1 MIILEE
7 DLLPSSDD
15 DNLDRITSLPETSSN
30 CIIKPLS
37 TSSTSQQSKP
47 TSTEGVKKQT
57 SVNRPHSYFQ
67 QRKKGRGSMMG
78 NVQQQPQISSRSS
91 AMSSSVSSP
100 YGKGIRSDSG
110 SSNTGGPVFCSGTGK
125 VLNKNYK
132 QNVPL
137 SSPNVMMSNRN
148 RIKLAEGLSK
158 ERKVIGEH
166 EKDMHYLIQEI
177 DEMESSEQFNP
188 WDEKQTGSLKAM
200 RSHVKEMREQ
210 LAVFHQL
217 KERIRSNNQSWGM
230 KSDSQLEEELQREI
244 YRLNGRL
251 PALAKR
257 AEIEAHIDSFPN
269 SGRFL
274 IIQGQTGSGKSTQ
287 IPQYLADHPKFQNK
301 RIVCTQPRKIAAI
314 SLATRV
320 SVEYSGGNRWAR
332 PGHQVGYQV
341 GGQKM
346 IRKESRIEFITE
358 GVMLERIMS
367 GSEEPFRDVGCILID
382 EAHER
387 SVTCDILLGSFKKAD
402 PRWKDCLI
410 LVTSAT
416 IDLEEFSAYFDNAPT
431 VEMEGRTFPIQK
443 FYHPLGDSATGDL
456 SSIRRE
462 VVKRAAVIHTS
473 CGMAEGDILCF
484 LPGQEDVL
492 SAKEELERELGRL
505 LQHSKKEPTLFVKV
519 FALYGRQDPE
529 EQGEVFEKLEGNTRK
544 IIFATDVAETSVT
557 IDGVVYV
564 VDSGVRK
571 EMMFD
576 PKRNISTLKLTTISK
591 SSATQRAGRSGRTQ
605 PGECH
610 CLYSEADYL
619 SMSNSSAPEIFRK
632 PLSLAILSL
641 IEMKIVPREFEW
653 ISAPSKEALAA
664 AEEEL
669 KYLGAID
676 IEQVGNNKC
685 TTTELGKIISKC
697 QQEPKLVRMIYRG
710 CKDGLGMAALTIAS
724 IFTVANMFFYR
735 GADERSKKEGKA
747 ARDGFALEG
756 GDVVSMFRVFEK
768 YLEVLEGP
776 STAGEG
782 LDSGEGKDDGGG
794 RVEVKNGRKEAGL
807 WCRKNYVNGKA
818 VGLIISTR
826 KELLQLF
833 R

>member
-1 MIILEE
+1 MVG
-7 DLLPSSDD
+7 LLITGDESLKTGN
-15 DNLDRITSLPETSSN
+15 DNLDRITSVPKTSSN

-37 TSSTSQQSKP
+37 TSQQSKP
-47 TSTEGVKKQT
+47 KSTEGVP
-57 SVNRPHSYFQ
+57 S
-67 QRKKGRGSMMG
+67 
-78 NVQQQPQISSRSS
+78 
-91 AMSSSVSSP
+91 
-100 YGKGIRSDSG
+100 
-110 SSNTGGPVFCSGTGK
+110 
-125 VLNKNYK
+125 
-132 QNVPL
+132 
-137 SSPNVMMSNRN
+137 SSPNNGKLTMSNRN
-148 RIKLAEGLSK
+148 RIELAEGLSK
-158 ERKVIGEH
+158 ERKVIQEH
-166 EKDMHYLIQEI
+166 EKDMADLIQEI
-177 DEMESSEQFNP
+177 KEMEFSEQFNP

-210 LAVFHQL
+210 LKVFRQL
-217 KERIRSNNQSWGM
+217 KKKIISNNPSWGM
-230 KSDSQLEEELQREI
+230 KSDQQLEEELQREI

-274 IIQGQTGSGKSTQ
+274 IVQGQTGSGKSTQ

-332 PGHQVGYQV
+332 PGHQIGYQV

-346 IRKESRIEFITE
+346 IKKGSRIEFITE
-358 GVMLERIMS
+358 GVMLERIIS
-367 GSEEPFRDVGCILID
+367 GSEEPFRNVGCIVID

-416 IDLEEFSAYFDNAPT
+416 IDLQEFSAYFDNAPT

-473 CGMAEGDILCF
+473 CGMTEGDILCF

-505 LQHSKKEPTLFVKV
+505 QHSNKEPTLFFKV
-519 FALYGRQDPE
+519 FTLYGRQDPE
-529 EQGEVFEKLEGNTRK
+529 EQQEVFEKLESNARK
-544 IIFATDVAETSVT
+544 IIFATNVAETSVT

-564 VDSGVRK
+564 VDSGVTK

-576 PKRNISTLKLTTISK
+576 QKRNISTLKLTIISK

-619 SMSNSSAPEIFRK
+619 SMSNSSAPEIFRI
-632 PLSLAILSL
+632 PLSLAFLSL
-641 IEMKIVPREFEW
+641 IEMNIVPREFEW

-676 IEQVGNNKC
+676 NEVGNKS
-685 TTTELGKIISKC
+685 TTTELGEIISKC

-724 IFTVANMFFYR
+724 IFTVANTFFYR
-735 GADERSKKEGKA
+735 GADESSKKEGKA
-747 ARDGFALEG
+747 ARNGFALEG

-768 YLEVLEGP
+768 YLEVLEGGQSP

-782 LDSGEGKDDGGG
+782 LDLEIGEGKDDGG
-794 RVEVKNGRKEAGL
+794 RVEMKNGRKEASL
-807 WCRKNYVNGKA
+807 WCRKNYVNRKA